1 MTNGDLCLSIDLG
14 TGGPKVG
21 VVTLEGELVAFEI
34 HHVPTVFSDDGGA
47 VQDAE
52 LWWTI
57 ICGATKR
64 LLAQPT
70 VEARRVKAVAVTG
83 QYASTVPVDANG
95 LPTGPCLTWL
105 DTRGVPYS
113 RKAVGGKVQG
123 YNPRKA
129 LHFIRKTAGAPS
141 TSSGDPVSQILF
153 LNTREPDVVART
165 RWFME
170 PVDYLTMRFTGVAS
184 ATHAS
189 RFAMWM
195 TDTRQLSLYE
205 YNVALLDAIGLSSE
219 RLPPLLPFGAVVDT
233 VSDNVAAELGLS
245 HDTVVITGV
254 PDFHAAALGSGA
266 TDFYATHLALSTTSW
281 ISCPFP
287 KKKTDVLHSIASV
300 PGLTNDSYLVIN
312 NQETGA
318 RALEWFRGVLAG
330 GSRVMSYEQLTDLA
344 ETSPPGAR
352 GVIFTPWLAGE
363 RSPVDD
369 KSARA
374 GFTNLSVTSTTSDLV
389 RAVLEGVAANSAWL
403 FTYVEKFAGTTLS
416 PIRLLG
422 GGAQSSLWCQ
432 IFADTLGREVE
443 QVREPMV
450 AQLRGAALLAA
461 ISLGQMKLSE
471 VSTRV
476 TRGVTYQP
484 LPENV
489 AAYQER
495 RDQLPSL
502 FARDKSWRRETK
514 PSAH

>member
-1 MTNGDLCLSIDLG
+1 MANEDLCLSIDLG

-21 VVTLEGELVAFEI
+21 LVTLEGEMVAYEI
-34 HHVPTVFSDDGGA
+34 HHVPTVFTSDGGA

-57 ICGATKR
+57 ICDATKR
-64 LLAQPT
+64 LLAQPSI
-70 VEARRVKAVAVTG
+70 ESRRVTAVAVTG

-95 LPTGPCLTWL
+95 QPTGPCLTWL

-113 RKAVGGKVQG
+113 RKAVGGRVQG

-129 LHFIRKTAGAPS
+129 LHFIRKSAGAPS
-141 TSSGDPVSQILF
+141 TSGGDPIGQILY
-153 LNTREPDVVART
+153 LNAREPDLVART

-189 RFAMWM
+189 RLAMWM
-195 TDTRQLSLYE
+195 TDTRHLSHFE
-205 YNVALLDAIGLSSE
+205 YDAALLDAVGLTHE
-219 RLPPLLPFGAVVDT
+219 RLPPLLPFGDVVGT
-233 VSDNVAAELGLS
+233 VTDNVAADLGLS
-245 HDTVVITGV
+245 SDTMVITGV
-254 PDFHAAALGSGA
+254 PDLHAAALGSGA
-266 TDFYATHLALSTTSW
+266 TELYATHLALSTTSW

-287 KKKTDVLHSIASV
+287 KKKTDVLHSIASI

-318 RALEWFRGVLAG
+318 RALEWFQGVLAG
-330 GSRVMSYEQLTDLA
+330 TGPVMSYEQMTDLA

-374 GFTNLSVTSTTSDLV
+374 GFTNLSVTSTTSDLI

-403 FTYVEKFAGTTLS
+403 FTFVEKFAGTTLT

-461 ISLGQMKLSE
+461 ISLGRMNLSE

-476 TRGVTYQP
+476 TRGATFQP

-489 AAYQER
+489 ESYHER
-495 RDQLPSL
+495 REQLPSL
-502 FARDKSWRRETK
+502 FVRDKSWRRG
-514 PSAH
+514 SSR